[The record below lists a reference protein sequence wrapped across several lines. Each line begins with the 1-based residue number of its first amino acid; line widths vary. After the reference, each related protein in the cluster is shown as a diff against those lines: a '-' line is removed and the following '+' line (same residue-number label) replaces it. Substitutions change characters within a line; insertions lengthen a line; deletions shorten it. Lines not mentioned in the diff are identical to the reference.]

1 MLYVKNS
8 KDTAPMKMGR
18 SEFEK
23 VIGNPYVYLYC
34 QEAQRAAQALE
45 EAKQRG
51 DESWTAWWEKELKEA
66 KGKLEGI
73 IFQGD
78 MKDET
83 NLGKTGTRN
92 GNYIVSNGK
101 VMIDIDH
108 IDHEEMDRIVQ
119 TVQTVCEEDG
129 TPFLLRVG
137 FMAIT
142 PSGKGMRI
150 VINGREGST
159 LVDDQHWVAQLLNV
173 AIDEC
178 CKDYTRLS
186 FAVPWSNVLYYEPN
200 VLFAECKPYTEAE
213 RPIVHATAA
222 TNMPPQWTS
231 SSYGIAQFSGWEEAE
246 IIDELEQE
254 LGGAPQQG
262 NRNNFVFYMARDL
275 RHLYGNDTEAI
286 YRAIPSYG
294 LSEEER
300 RQAIK
305 SAVNRPMSTYV
316 PRCIYRRRAC

>member
-8 KDTAPMKMGR
+8 KDTAPMRMGR
-18 SEFEK
+18 SEFEA
-23 VIGNPYVYLYC
+23 VINNPYVYLHC
-34 QEAQRAAQALE
+34 LEAQRAAYSLE

-66 KGKLEGI
+66 KGKLEGL
-73 IFQGD
+73 IFQGR
-78 MKDET
+78 MKNEA
-83 NLGKTGTRN
+83 NLGQSGTRN
-92 GNYIVSNGK
+92 GNYMESNGK
-101 VMIDIDH
+101 AMIDIDH
-108 IDHEEMDRIVQ
+108 IGHEEMERIVQ
-119 TVQTVCEEDG
+119 TVHTVCEEDG

-159 LVDDQHWVAQLLNV
+159 LVDDQHWVAQLLSIT
-173 AIDEC
+173 IDEC

-186 FAVPWSNVLYYEPN
+186 FAVPWCNVLYYAPE
-200 VLFAECKPYTEAE
+200 VLFAECEPYAETE
-213 RPIVHATAA
+213 RPITHATTT
-222 TNMPPQWTS
+222 TNMPPQWSS
-231 SSYGIAQFSGWEEAE
+231 SSYGISQFSGWEEAE
-246 IIDELEQE
+246 IIRELEQE

-262 NRNNFVFYMARDL
+262 NRNNFVFYMACDL

-286 YRAIPSYG
+286 LRAIPDYG

-305 SAVNRPMSTYV
+305 SAVNRPMSTYM